1 MRTRVLTRQLAD
13 CLWFPRSII
22 LWNVVAGE
30 KTVAL
35 NNHDGFIDTLAFS
48 PGGKKLASG
57 SVDFTVRGWDVESGR
72 QQFLLT
78 ALVMVVTFSPD
89 GTQLASGSAD
99 CDTRVWDAETG
110 MVISVLKGRQ
120 GVVYSVRFRCQS
132 LVSIAIQINR

>member
-48 PGGKKLASG
+48 PDGKKLASG
-57 SVDFTVRGWDVESGR
+57 SVDFTVRGGTWRVAGSNFCSR
-72 QQFLLT
+72 PSSWLSRSLPT
-78 ALVMVVTFSPD
+78 ANSSFPGVPT
-89 GTQLASGSAD
+89 A
-99 CDTRVWDAETG
+99 TRVCG
-110 MVISVLKGRQ
+110 MLR
-120 GVVYSVRFRCQS
+120 
-132 LVSIAIQINR
+132 LAW